1 MATSRGAY
9 RFAVKEGDHGPWL
22 AAEPAGDRN
31 PRLAGLLGL
40 ELRPETTIEE
50 AHKLAQT
57 LNEYLIAI
65 SLTAFGPRRV

>member
-1 MATSRGAY
+1 MATYRGEY
-9 RFAVKEGDHGPWL
+9 RFAVKEGGGGPWL
-22 AAEPAGDRN
+22 AAEPAGNRN

-40 ELRPETTIEE
+40 ELRPETTIEQ

-57 LNEYLIAI
+57 LNDHLVAI